1 MVNTISGFLD
11 SSDLGW
17 TLSHEHLVS
26 GMGGMDKISQLY
38 DPDEAL
44 RRSQEALEAAYASG
58 IRTIID
64 CTPLDLGRQADI
76 FERLADTSPI
86 NVIAATGVYRWVPLT
101 YYSWSPD
108 AIAEYFIKDI
118 EIGLESTSVKAGII
132 KLAWDYEYRLD
143 DGPGSPRLQLE
154 KAARGA
160 ARASRAT
167 GVPITCH
174 TRASDELG
182 LPLLDIFEDEGLDLR
197 AITIGHSSD
206 SRDMSYINQLLMR
219 GTTVGL
225 DRFQANLS
233 DDEKRRRS
241 QIAFD
246 LIQSGFGD
254 QICLGH
260 DSASYSLNLGPSSG
274 GGRTEDRNCW
284 SPVPDWQIPWLI
296 EQGVSNSDIDDI
308 MSKSIEKTFDAAS
321 KMST

>member
-1 MVNTISGFLD
+1 MITTISGSIS

-26 GMGGMDKISQLY
+26 GMGGMDKIAQLY
-38 DPDEAL
+38 DRTEAL

-64 CTPLDLGRQADI
+64 CTPLDLGRQADV

-86 NVIAATGVYRWVPLT
+86 NVIAATGLYRWVPLT
-101 YYSWSPD
+101 YYTWSPD

-143 DGPGSPRLQLE
+143 EGPGSPRFQLE

-174 TRASDELG
+174 TRALDELG

-206 SRDMSYINQLLMR
+206 SRDMSYLNQLLIR

-225 DRFQANLS
+225 DRFQSNLPEE
-233 DDEKRRRS
+233 EKLRRS
-241 QIAFD
+241 QIALD

-260 DSASYSLNLGPSSG
+260 DSAAYSLNLGPTSG
-274 GGRTEDRNCW
+274 GGRAEDSDCW

-296 EQGVSNSDIDDI
+296 EQGVSNSDIDDV
-308 MSKSIEKTFDAAS
+308 MSRSIAKTFDAAS
-321 KMST
+321 KMSR